1 MIECYSE
8 KRKTEGQEGEALIK
22 PILEE
27 YWGEVL
33 YKTEKE
39 NDTLDFE
46 TVNRWI
52 ELKRRLAPYSSS
64 DKYFEQGALI
74 PLCKFVRALE
84 EEKPVFFYY
93 YFDTDKTLWELEFNS
108 DFLTLYKPFVPRGHT
123 KRQPHLAIPKKHWRQ
138 IHYGNPV

>member
-1 MIECYSE
+1 MLEFYSP
-8 KRKTEGQEGEALIK
+8 KRRLEGQIGEEIVK

-27 YWGEVL
+27 YLGEVL

-39 NDTLDFE
+39 NDLLDFE

-52 ELKRRLAPYSSS
+52 EIKRRLPPYSST
-64 DKYFEQGALI
+64 DKYFEDGALI

-93 YFDTDKTLWELEFNS
+93 YFDTDKTLWELEFNP
-108 DFLTLYKPFVPRGHT
+108 DFLTLYKPFIPRGHKT
-123 KRQPHLAIPKKHWRQ
+123 NQPHLTIPKKHWRQ
-138 IHYGNPV
+138 IHYS

>member
-1 MIECYSE
+1 MIECYSS
-8 KRKTEGQEGEALIK
+8 KRKQEGEQGEELLK
-22 PILEE
+22 PILEHH
-27 YWGEVL
+27 WGEVL

-64 DKYFEQGALI
+64 DKYFEEGALI
-74 PLCKFVRALE
+74 PFCKFVRALE

-93 YFDTDKTLWELEFNS
+93 YFDTDKTLWELEFKPELL
-108 DFLTLYKPFVPRGHT
+108 DLYFPFVPRGHT
-123 KRQPHLAIPKKHWRQ
+123 RGQPHLAIPKKHWKK
-138 IHYGNPV
+138 IDYGNPV